1 MSHFFL
7 YCNVAFFFTDVMW
20 VRVFDE
26 VVTSVPYSRRKKQV
40 KCRAWGEESVCIS
53 VIARV
58 HNSESLFQSFLY
70 ALRRGAVSCPH
81 QRDVRNREV
90 QKRRESTVIS
100 IGFCLLHALTS
111 SRVTSK
117 CILGF
122 QATDLRPITVVFYDW
137 MQEPI
142 VQLVV
147 TIIVIIIIIIIIIK
161 LFSPLI
167 GLFRDN
173 DTKNVKET

>member
-1 MSHFFL
+1 M
-7 YCNVAFFFTDVMW
+7 
-20 VRVFDE
+20 
-26 VVTSVPYSRRKKQV
+26 
-40 KCRAWGEESVCIS
+40 KCRAWGQESVCIS

-58 HNSESLFQSFLY
+58 HKSESLFQSFLY
-70 ALRRGAVSCPH
+70 ALRRGVVSCPH

-122 QATDLRPITVVFYDW
+122 QATDLRPITVVFYD
-137 MQEPI
+137 
-142 VQLVV
+142 
-147 TIIVIIIIIIIIIK
+147 
-161 LFSPLI
+161 
-167 GLFRDN
+167 
-173 DTKNVKET
+173 